1 MSLGERRRVSA
12 AVGDLGVAGLALLRL
27 HAVRDPSQADE
38 CVAVIRR
45 ILGGLDATEPVEE
58 RTPFVDVV
66 SGYAR
71 WSEIYDR
78 PGNPLVE
85 CEEPV
90 VRAMLDTFE
99 ADPVLDAGCGTGR
112 HLAYLAQRGHR
123 VIGVDIVPQMIDKA
137 REKVPNA
144 DCRLGDLT
152 ALPVEDCEVS
162 GLVCG
167 LALEHVDNLGSAY
180 AEFARVVAPGG
191 PVVTSTMHPVLRSV
205 FGWGAWF
212 VDDRG
217 KTDIP
222 TFDHQLADHVN
233 AANAAGLVVRRC
245 EEPTATISAL
255 PPDASLTTRIAYSGM
270 PMILALQF
278 ERRHD

>member
-1 MSLGERRRVSA
+1 M
-12 AVGDLGVAGLALLRL
+12 GDLGIAGLALLRL

-38 CVAVIRR
+38 CLSEIRR
-45 ILGGLDATEPVEE
+45 ILGDLDATEPVEE
-58 RTPFVDVV
+58 RTPLVDVG

-71 WSEIYDR
+71 WSQIYDR

-85 CEEPV
+85 SEAPV

-99 ADPVLDAGCGTGR
+99 ADPLLDAACGTGR
-112 HLAYLAQRGHR
+112 HLAYLAHKGHR
-123 VIGVDIVPQMIDKA
+123 VIGVDVVPQMIDKA
-137 REKVPNA
+137 REKVPHA
-144 DCRLGDLT
+144 DFRLGDLT
-152 ALPVEDCEVS
+152 ALPVENGEVG

-167 LALEHVDNLGSAY
+167 LALEHVDHLGIAY

-191 PVVTSTMHPVLRSV
+191 GVVISTMHPVLRSV

-212 VDDRG
+212 IDDQG

-222 TFDHQLADHVN
+222 TFDHQLADHLN
-233 AANAAGLVVRRC
+233 AAAAAGLVVRRC
-245 EEPTATISAL
+245 EEPIATSSAL
-255 PPDASLTTRIAYSGM
+255 PSDASLATRIAYSGM

-278 ERRHD
+278 ERLHG